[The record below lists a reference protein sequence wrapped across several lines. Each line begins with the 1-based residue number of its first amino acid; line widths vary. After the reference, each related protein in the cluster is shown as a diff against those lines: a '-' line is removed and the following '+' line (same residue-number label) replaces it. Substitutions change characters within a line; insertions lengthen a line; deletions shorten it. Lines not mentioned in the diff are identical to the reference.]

1 MKLNKLFLTA
11 IAGAMFLTSCSN
23 DDDSAGPGIVVPQ
36 GEYENGVFI
45 LNEGGFGQG
54 NASVSFLSNDMELQ
68 NNIFATVNSN
78 AILGDTGQDI
88 GLHGNFA
95 YVVLNYSNKIEVVN
109 RYTFE
114 KVATISSGLTN
125 PRYVAFSGN
134 KAYVTNWG
142 DATDATDD
150 YVAVIDLASN
160 QITNTISVAEGPERI
175 LEENGKL
182 YVAHKGG
189 YGYGNSITVINGG
202 SNTVETSIEVGDVPG
217 SIDIEDGKLYVMNE
231 GMPSWSGNETTG
243 SLQVIDLNSNTVSST
258 YSFPGMAHPANLT
271 IEDDK
276 IYYTVDSDVYV
287 MPISTTALP
296 STVLLTTTDQGVY
309 GIYSFAVED
318 DKIYIG
324 DALDYNS
331 NGKVYIY
338 STTGVHQH
346 TFTVGVIP
354 AGFYFND

>member
-1 MKLNKLFLTA
+1 MSKVKL
-11 IAGAMFLTSCSN
+11 
-23 DDDSAGPGIVVPQ
+23 GI
-36 GEYENGVFI
+36 N
-45 LNEGGFGQG
+45 GFGR
-54 NASVSFLSNDMELQ
+54 
-68 NNIFATVNSN
+68 
-78 AILGDTGQDI
+78 I
-88 GLHGNFA
+88 GRIVFRETFNRDN
-95 YVVLNYSNKIEVVN
+95 VEVVAIN
-109 RYTFE
+109 DLLDVDHLAYLLKYDSVHGRFAG
-114 KVATISSGLTN
+114 KV
-125 PRYVAFSGN
+125 
-134 KAYVTNWG
+134 
-142 DATDATDD
+142 
-150 YVAVIDLASN
+150 
-160 QITNTISVAEGPERI
+160 
-175 LEENGKL
+175 
-182 YVAHKGG
+182 
-189 YGYGNSITVINGG
+189 
-202 SNTVETSIEVGDVPG
+202 EVK
-217 SIDIEDGKLYVMNE
+217 DGKLYVMNE
-231 GMPSWSGNETTG
+231 GIPSWSGNETTG

-338 STTGVHQH
+338 STTGTHQG